1 MIGSIRWA
9 AKAAGLFAL
18 KPTIGLVTCNGVIS
32 ISYVHLNKAQAEA
45 EGACSYRQDCLGPLG
60 KSAWGVAALLETMLP
75 SPASYVH
82 FAGPPFDDNTR
93 YKLGI
98 VRRGFP
104 PDDNRGSKCDCAEE
118 AIKLFERNAILLK
131 GGKMVDA
138 AHIED
143 IETMG

>member
-1 MIGSIRWA
+1 
-9 AKAAGLFAL
+9 
-18 KPTIGLVTCNGVIS
+18 
-32 ISYVHLNKAQAEA
+32 
-45 EGACSYRQDCLGPLG
+45 
-60 KSAWGVAALLETMLP
+60 MLP

-93 YKLGI
+93 HKLGI